1 MHAQPDVPLM
11 TVPRHTSDPT
21 RMLVVDDEPS
31 VRLVARLMLERAGY
45 AVEEADTGSS
55 ALARAQS
62 GRSFAVVLLDVSLP
76 DRAGPD
82 LIPDLRALLPDARVI
97 LASGRAE
104 EDVPDHGADGFLPKP
119 FSRDQLLAAVRAALG
134 V

>member
-1 MHAQPDVPLM
+1 MHVQPNGPLM
-11 TVPRHTSDPT
+11 TAPRPT
-21 RMLVVDDEPS
+21 PDLRILVVDDEPS
-31 VRLVARLMLERAGY
+31 VRTVARLMLERAGY
-45 AVEEADTGSS
+45 TVEEADDAAA
-55 ALARAQS
+55 ALARVRS
-62 GRSFAVVLLDVSLP
+62 GRSFALVLLDVSLP

-82 LIPDLRALLPDARVI
+82 LIPELRAVLPDARVV